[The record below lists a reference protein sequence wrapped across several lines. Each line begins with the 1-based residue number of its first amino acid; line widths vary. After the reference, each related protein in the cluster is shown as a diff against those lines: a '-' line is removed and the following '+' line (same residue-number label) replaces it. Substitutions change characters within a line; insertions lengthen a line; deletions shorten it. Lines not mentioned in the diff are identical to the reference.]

1 MSQKYKAS
9 VKNLGNSEIEI
20 IGSITWE
27 DFSPRRAEAIEHI
40 GSKMEFDG
48 FRKGKAPENLIIQ
61 KVGEMGV
68 LEHMAEHAIMDI
80 YPSIITEHK
89 LDPIGRPE
97 IKITKIGSGSQ
108 LEFTITTAIMPGI
121 KLPNYKKIAHDVA
134 TKKEYTD
141 NIIITDEEIKSAI
154 IQLRKM
160 RFQQSLVNKS
170 SSLKNE
176 KDSDITIPEISDIK
190 DEDVPELT
198 DEDVKE
204 YGKFENLSDFT
215 EKLKENMRQEKI
227 QRMKEKKRIEI
238 IESIIKETAIETPKI
253 LIDYELDRMMAQME
267 HDITISGNTFDDYM
281 KQIKKTREELR
292 TEFTPD
298 AKKHANLQL
307 IITAIS
313 SEEKLKINEIKF
325 KDEMENIKKLYSEH
339 KDFDENRA
347 AVYIK
352 SILQNQAVFEF
363 LEQQ

>member
-89 LDPIGRPE
+89 
-97 IKITKIGSGSQ
+97 Q

-204 YGKFENLSDFT
+204 YGKFESLSDFT

-267 HDITISGNTFDDYM
+267 HDITISGNTFDDYV